1 MKIRFSFKISE
12 AVLLAAI
19 SLAGFIAARIL
30 N

>member
-1 MKIRFSFKISE
+1 MKIRFEFKVSE

-30 N
+30 Y